1 MYWRTPTYSLT
12 IEVLKYG
19 MIILNNSFVELNK
32 SINPKHDLLLKSNLD
47 KMLFDIFNGYE
58 EKILILNT
66 MRFLEKVLKIK
77 RLLQPSEV
85 LLQQILAHVYS
96 TDSVKIE
103 LTGYRILVLF
113 CECDSTI
120 KIKLGYDGFLF
131 SLDAKIDKISKCDV
145 DRRLHIFRFEVHQ

>member
-1 MYWRTPTYSLT
+1 MKFL
-12 IEVLKYG
+12 EQVLK
-19 MIILNNSFVELNK
+19 V
-32 SINPKHDLLLKSNLD
+32 
-47 KMLFDIFNGYE
+47 
-58 EKILILNT
+58 
-66 MRFLEKVLKIK
+66 K

-113 CECDSTI
+113 CQSDSKI

-145 DRRLHIFRFEVHQ
+145 DRRLHIFRFEVFQYVL

>member
-85 LLQQILAHVYS
+85 LLQQILAHANQ
-96 TDSVKIE
+96 
-103 LTGYRILVLF
+103 ILHL
-113 CECDSTI
+113 
-120 KIKLGYDGFLF
+120 K
-131 SLDAKIDKISKCDV
+131 
-145 DRRLHIFRFEVHQ
+145 